1 MLAIIVGLAIGIGL
15 PMQTSINS
23 RLRRAIGS
31 PYLASLISFA
41 IGTLFLLVMTWLMR
55 HSLLFSWSLFTS
67 QPWWLWIGG
76 ILDVIYLTG
85 NILLFPKLG
94 SVQTVIM
101 PVLGQILAGLLIDN
115 FGWFSSPQK
124 PLSLTRVLGAVLV
137 LLGVLG
143 VVALDGWLE
152 RRHDRLDAAPKTNSG
167 ELWLW
172 RAFGVLAGMLSAVQT
187 AINGHLGQ
195 VLHSAVAAALVSFL
209 VGTLGL
215 VLVVLVLRPKWQLT
229 AQKRATAP
237 WWIWL
242 GGIVGA
248 LFVLGNAFLVPQ
260 IGTGLAVVIV
270 LVGLMIGSLLIDQ
283 FGWLE
288 SQRNPL
294 TLAQLLGLIVMIA
307 GVALIRLF

>member
-1 MLAIIVGLAIGIGL
+1 
-15 PMQTSINS
+15 
-23 RLRRAIGS
+23 
-31 PYLASLISFA
+31 
-41 IGTLFLLVMTWLMR
+41 
-55 HSLLFSWSLFTS
+55 
-67 QPWWLWIGG
+67 
-76 ILDVIYLTG
+76 
-85 NILLFPKLG
+85 
-94 SVQTVIM
+94 
-101 PVLGQILAGLLIDN
+101 
-115 FGWFSSPQK
+115 
-124 PLSLTRVLGAVLV
+124 
-137 LLGVLG
+137 
-143 VVALDGWLE
+143 
-152 RRHDRLDAAPKTNSG
+152 
-167 ELWLW
+167 
-172 RAFGVLAGMLSAVQT
+172 MLSAVQT

-215 VLVVLVLRPKWQLT
+215 VLVVLALRPKWQLT

-237 WWIWL
+237 WWMWL